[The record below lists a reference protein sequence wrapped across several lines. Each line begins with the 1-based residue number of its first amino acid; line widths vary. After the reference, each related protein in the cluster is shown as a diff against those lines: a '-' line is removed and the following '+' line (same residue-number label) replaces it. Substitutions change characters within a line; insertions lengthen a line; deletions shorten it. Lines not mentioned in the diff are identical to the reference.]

1 MMYYKEEKTDIYHH
15 SKEYIM
21 EQPLLARDAILPA
34 FSLPGADGMPHSPW
48 DYKQRENL
56 VLLFL
61 QSATTTE
68 GRGVLR
74 TFEQHFQDF
83 REETCTILAIT
94 ADTVIVNLE
103 TQEALH
109 LPFPLL
115 ADPTGRVI
123 ARYTTWEST
132 QKKVGPC
139 IVLANRYNAVYQQW
153 LAAHESNLPT
163 IEELVESLRY
173 LNSVCTP

>member
-1 MMYYKEEKTDIYHH
+1 
-15 SKEYIM
+15 M
-21 EQPLLARDAILPA
+21 EQPLLERDSIIPA

-56 VLLFL
+56 ILLFP
-61 QSATTTE
+61 QSTTTSE
-68 GRGVLR
+68 GRGLLR
-74 TFEQHFQDF
+74 TFAQHFQDF
-83 REETCTILAIT
+83 REETCAILAIT

-103 TQEALH
+103 AQETLH

-115 ADPTGRVI
+115 ADPKGGVI
-123 ARYTTWEST
+123 TRYTTWDST
-132 QKKVGPC
+132 RRKVSLC

-153 LAAHESNLPT
+153 LAERESELPP

-173 LNSVCTP
+173 LNSLCTP